1 MAAERWRA
9 RLSHYLPL
17 IASILAQSERRV
29 LEGLAVPASEK
40 LVSPVR
46 AARRHHPQEQRDPQY
61 GHKLNLVT
69 GKAV

>member
-1 MAAERWRA
+1 LRPF
-9 RLSHYLPL
+9 SP
-17 IASILAQSERRV
+17 QSERRV

-40 LVSPVR
+40 LVSLFEPH
-46 AARRHHPQEQRDPQY
+46 ADTILKSSRDPQY